1 MNLTDKTDAG
11 ANGTIVSEA
20 TWIKTFFRLI
30 KIGLNKGDD
39 VQPTQLCQVLST
51 KLKGEKYEN
60 EPKNI

>member
-30 KIGLNKGDD
+30 KIGLNKGGD
-39 VQPTQLCQVLST
+39 V
-51 KLKGEKYEN
+51 
-60 EPKNI
+60 

>member
-1 MNLTDKTDAG
+1 MCEELYSGRYFEMNLTDKTDAG

-39 VQPTQLCQVLST
+39 V
-51 KLKGEKYEN
+51 
-60 EPKNI
+60 